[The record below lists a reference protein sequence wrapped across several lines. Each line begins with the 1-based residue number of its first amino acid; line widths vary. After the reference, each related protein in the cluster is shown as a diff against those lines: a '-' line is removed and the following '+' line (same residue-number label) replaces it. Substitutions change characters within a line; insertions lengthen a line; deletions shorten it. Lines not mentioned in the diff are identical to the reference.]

1 MIHTPHA
8 IFRMK
13 YGMRL
18 LNTPQIIFDL
28 CGRVSAASG
37 SELGFRK
44 ELIDGASLA
53 TARGTDSEV
62 EKAERIMKNIRVY
75 TLPTLLAVI
84 FLSLTAVAQ
93 SKDQREKI
101 DRMATQIEDLKTEL
115 VLLQRQTQT
124 MQDTFNKTMGE
135 LNTLI
140 TQMSDNISNIRR
152 ATESASTRGG
162 DVVSQV
168 NSMGE
173 RITATNERM
182 ERLSEQFAQLKKVI
196 EDIPKMPV
204 LGNYD
209 PGNPDQLFAAATG
222 DYFRRNYDLALSE
235 FKTYVETYSS
245 SEKADDAQYW
255 IGEIYYAQKKLP
267 EASGAFEKV
276 RMINPSGDK
285 TAPAMY
291 KRGMVL
297 LELGRREEA
306 IAQLLTVFKDYS
318 KSKEGELAF
327 QKLQEIAPESLP
339 TTPST
344 PPPRRPPTPTRKP
357 N

>member
-1 MIHTPHA
+1 
-8 IFRMK
+8 
-13 YGMRL
+13 
-18 LNTPQIIFDL
+18 
-28 CGRVSAASG
+28 
-37 SELGFRK
+37 
-44 ELIDGASLA
+44 
-53 TARGTDSEV
+53 
-62 EKAERIMKNIRVY
+62 MKNIRVY
-75 TLPTLLAVI
+75 KLLITLAVI
-84 FLSLTAVAQ
+84 FLPLTAAAQ

-115 VLLQRQTQT
+115 VLLQRTTQT

-140 TQMSDNISNIRR
+140 VQMSDNISNIRR

-182 ERLSEQFAQLKKVI
+182 ERLSEQFAQLKKLI
-196 EDIPKMPV
+196 ENIPNAPV

-245 SEKADDAQYW
+245 SEKADDAQYF
-255 IGEIYYAQKKLP
+255 IGEILYAQKKLP
-267 EASGAFEKV
+267 DASAAFEKV
-276 RMINPSGDK
+276 RVINPSGDK

-297 LELGRREEA
+297 LEMGRREEA
-306 IAQLLTVFKDYS
+306 VAQLLTVFKDYS
-318 KSKEGELAF
+318 KTREGELAF
-327 QKLQEIAPESLP
+327 QKLQEIAPESV
-339 TTPST
+339 ST
-344 PPPRRPPTPTRKP
+344 PPPTTPTGRRPTTPRKP
-357 N
+357 

>member
-1 MIHTPHA
+1 MNK
-8 IFRMK
+8 FRF
-13 YGMRL
+13 Y
-18 LNTPQIIFDL
+18 
-28 CGRVSAASG
+28 
-37 SELGFRK
+37 
-44 ELIDGASLA
+44 
-53 TARGTDSEV
+53 
-62 EKAERIMKNIRVY
+62 KAP
-75 TLPTLLAVI
+75 LLLAI
-84 FLSLTAVAQ
+84 IILPLTAVAQ

-101 DRMATQIEDLKTEL
+101 DRMATQIEDLKTEF

-140 TQMSDNISNIRR
+140 VQMSDNISTIRR
-152 ATESASTRGG
+152 ATESVSTRGG

-168 NSMGE
+168 ASIGE
-173 RITATNERM
+173 RLTATNERI
-182 ERLSEQFAQLKKVI
+182 ERLSEQSALLKKLI
-196 EDIPKMPV
+196 ENISKVPV
-204 LGNYD
+204 LDKMD

-222 DYFRRNYDLALSE
+222 DYFRGNYDLALSE

-245 SEKADDAQYW
+245 SEKADDAQYF

-267 EASGAFEKV
+267 DASAAFEKV
-276 RMINPSGDK
+276 RLINPSGDK

-291 KRGMVL
+291 KRGMIL
-297 LELGRREEA
+297 LEMGRREEA

-344 PPPRRPPTPTRKP
+344 PPPRR
-357 N
+357 

>member
-1 MIHTPHA
+1 
-8 IFRMK
+8 MK
-13 YGMRL
+13 YGIRL
-18 LNTPQIIFDL
+18 LNTP
-28 CGRVSAASG
+28 RNYS
-37 SELGFRK
+37 
-44 ELIDGASLA
+44 
-53 TARGTDSEV
+53 TARRI

-84 FLSLTAVAQ
+84 FLSLTAAAQ

-115 VLLQRQTQT
+115 VLLQRTTQT

-140 TQMSDNISNIRR
+140 VQMSDNISTIRR
-152 ATESASTRGG
+152 ATESVSTRGG

-173 RITATNERM
+173 RITATNDRM
-182 ERLSEQFAQLKKVI
+182 ERLSEQFAQLRKFI
-196 EDIPKMPV
+196 EDFQKGPV
-204 LGNYD
+204 MRD
-209 PGNPDQLFAAATG
+209 ITPGNADQLFAAAYS
-222 DYFRRNYDLALSE
+222 DYFRGNYDLAMSE
-235 FKTYVETYSS
+235 FNQYVETYPG
-245 SEKADDAQYW
+245 SEMADNAQYW
-255 IGEIYYAQKKLP
+255 IGEILLAQKKLP
-267 EASGAFEKV
+267 EASAAFEKV
-276 RMINPSGDK
+276 RVISPSGDK
-285 TAPAMY
+285 TALALY

-297 LELGRREEA
+297 LDLGRREEA
-306 IAQLLTVFKDYS
+306 IAQFLTVFKDYS
-318 KSKEGELAF
+318 KAKEGELAF

-344 PPPRRPPTPTRKP
+344 PPPRRPTTPTRKP

>member
-1 MIHTPHA
+1 MIHTPYA
-8 IFRMK
+8 IFLK
-13 YGMRL
+13 KCGVRL
-18 LNTPQIIFDL
+18 LNTPRNIFDL
-28 CGRVSAASG
+28 CGRFSAASG
-37 SELGFRK
+37 SERGFRN

-84 FLSLTAVAQ
+84 FLSLTAAAQ

-115 VLLQRQTQT
+115 VLLQRTTQT

-140 TQMSDNISNIRR
+140 VQMSDNIATIRR

-182 ERLSEQFAQLKKVI
+182 ERLSEQFAQLKKLI
-196 EDIPKMPV
+196 ENIPKQPV
-204 LGNYD
+204 IGTLD

-222 DYFRRNYDLALSE
+222 DYFRGNYDLAMSE
-235 FKTYVETYSS
+235 FNQYVETYPS
-245 SEKADDAQYW
+245 SEMADNAQYF
-255 IGEIYYAQKKLP
+255 IGEILYAQKKLP
-267 EASGAFEKV
+267 EASAAFEKV
-276 RMINPSGDK
+276 RMVNPSGDK

-291 KRGMVL
+291 RRGMIL

-306 IAQLLTVFKDYS
+306 VAQLLTVFKDYS
-318 KSKEGELAF
+318 KTNEGELAF
-327 QKLQEIAPESLP
+327 KKLQEIAPESVSPPTTTPPGRRP
-339 TTPST
+339 TTP
-344 PPPRRPPTPTRKP
+344 RKP

>member
-1 MIHTPHA
+1 
-8 IFRMK
+8 
-13 YGMRL
+13 
-18 LNTPQIIFDL
+18 
-28 CGRVSAASG
+28 
-37 SELGFRK
+37 
-44 ELIDGASLA
+44 
-53 TARGTDSEV
+53 
-62 EKAERIMKNIRVY
+62 MKNIRVY
-75 TLPTLLAVI
+75 LLLILLAVI
-84 FLSLTAVAQ
+84 FLPLTAAAQ

-140 TQMSDNISNIRR
+140 VQMSDNISTIRR
-152 ATESASTRGG
+152 ATESVSTRGG

-182 ERLSEQFAQLKKVI
+182 ERLSEQFAQLKKLI
-196 EDIPKMPV
+196 ENIPKAPV

-222 DYFRRNYDLALSE
+222 DYFRSNYDLALSE
-235 FKTYVETYSS
+235 FKTYVETYST
-245 SEKADDAQYW
+245 SEKADDAQYF
-255 IGEIYYAQKKLP
+255 IGEILYAQKKLP
-267 EASGAFEKV
+267 EAAAAFGKV
-276 RMINPSGDK
+276 RMVIPSGDK
-285 TAPAMY
+285 TSLALY

-297 LELGRREEA
+297 LDLGRKDEA
-306 IAQLLTVFKDYS
+306 VAQFLTVFRDYS
-318 KSKEGELAF
+318 KTKEGELAF
-327 QKLQEIAPESLP
+327 QKLQEIAPESVP

-344 PPPRRPPTPTRKP
+344 QPVRRPTTPRKP
-357 N
+357 